1 MCAYLEQCHAVRTVV
16 SRTKQQCINCHSSC
30 QWPCPSPLGLPRRFS
45 LNRGSTQQSTD
56 LTHVSCASLMSADQ
70 RRELLEVVND
80 INEVVGLEARSVI
93 HSKGLRHRAVYC
105 LVFDSKRRLLLQ
117 QRSPRWLVDHEC
129 QQLSCDICHSMLGRH
144 SFSKRFLLQK
154 TDWTWSVGSQCS

>member
-1 MCAYLEQCHAVRTVV
+1 MNPSMNITVLARGVLLSKTNLQLYQDVKAAVLHPCT
-16 SRTKQQCINCHSSC
+16 SSIMVC
-30 QWPCPSPLGLPRRFS
+30 SSEFG
-45 LNRGSTQQSTD
+45 GSTQQSTD
-56 LTHVSCASLMSADQ
+56 LTHVSCASFMSADQ
-70 RRELLEVVND
+70 RRELLEVVNE

-129 QQLSCDICHSMLGRH
+129 QQLSCDICHSMLARH
-144 SFSKRFLLQK
+144 SFNKRFLLQK